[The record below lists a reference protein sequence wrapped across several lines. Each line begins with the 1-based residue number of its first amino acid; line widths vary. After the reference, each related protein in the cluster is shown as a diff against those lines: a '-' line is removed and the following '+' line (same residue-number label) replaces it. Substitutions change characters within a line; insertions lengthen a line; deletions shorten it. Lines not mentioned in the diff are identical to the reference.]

1 MLDLQGQTI
10 LSAVTGLMTLTIF
23 CRVFSGVKYIC
34 QLEIL
39 AGYLSSDSQAG
50 WIAVRVKRSFKDW
63 DKGIWRVGA
72 YNLAGGGCRIQ
83 VLRLA

>member
-1 MLDLQGQTI
+1 MLDLQGQSI
-10 LSAVTGLMTLTIF
+10 LSAVTGLMMLTIF
-23 CRVFSGVKYIC
+23 CRVFLGAKYIL

-50 WIAVRVKRSFKDW
+50 WTAVRVKRSSKDW
-63 DKGIWRVGA
+63 DKGIWWVGA